1 SFSSHSDTVSGHSRR
16 RWRRRLRR
24 RRGVGRRLRGGR
36 APRGTNPCPSVVS
49 AAAPRWR
56 LRRGGGWCRGGR
68 RRGGRRLRGGAAGDP
83 RRRRAR
89 PPAPPPSPAP
99 PPTLPDALSPPR
111 RIGPPAQIPAAD
123 AAGRALPAAPHR
135 PACPD
140 PRRRR
145 PTSTTSSRS
154 AAPPSP
160 PSSPPPTE
168 RPAGDKV
175 LAHIGEHMEAFNKKV
190 GDVKWHIDG
199 ERSLLALQGDN
210 VPAPFMTFE
219 AVFPPEIL
227 REPVFNKRD
236 DASKSG
242 TLAGR
247 AEKEDSTARSS
258 AMVSEKKK
266 RKNY

>member
-1 SFSSHSDTVSGHSRR
+1 
-16 RWRRRLRR
+16 
-24 RRGVGRRLRGGR
+24 
-36 APRGTNPCPSVVS
+36 
-49 AAAPRWR
+49 
-56 LRRGGGWCRGGR
+56 
-68 RRGGRRLRGGAAGDP
+68 
-83 RRRRAR
+83 
-89 PPAPPPSPAP
+89 
-99 PPTLPDALSPPR
+99 
-111 RIGPPAQIPAAD
+111 
-123 AAGRALPAAPHR
+123 
-135 PACPD
+135 
-140 PRRRR
+140 
-145 PTSTTSSRS
+145 
-154 AAPPSP
+154 
-160 PSSPPPTE
+160 
-168 RPAGDKV
+168 
-175 LAHIGEHMEAFNKKV
+175 MEAFNKKV

-199 ERSLLALQGDN
+199 GYSRRNHIVISRIAADGVLLSQLWHVYGDN